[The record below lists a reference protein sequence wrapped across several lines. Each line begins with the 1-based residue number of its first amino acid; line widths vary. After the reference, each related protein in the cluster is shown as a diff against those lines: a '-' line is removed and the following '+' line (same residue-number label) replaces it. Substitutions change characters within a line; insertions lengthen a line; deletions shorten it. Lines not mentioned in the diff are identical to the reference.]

1 MKLEHLTLWK
11 RMAAGYV
18 VVGALV
24 VICGAAS
31 AFGIFS
37 LSRLISRLSGPA
49 WTTADGAMM
58 TSIGIQG
65 QMIAASNILA
75 GNDPSTNKE
84 KLEESR
90 NYMRDNLARV
100 GEAGLL
106 DSRKLETLNG
116 WATKYEETLSALLNS
131 HEQYERAKATF
142 KSKAESFIKVSERL
156 EVIGDSQVESLEGNP
171 DTPFTWNGG
180 IGVRWAAADG
190 GMESSIGF
198 LTQLYYLEQLN
209 AGHNVNDA
217 MKEIQEA
224 RAFHREAMDSMLATG
239 TFDTP
244 FTGEDLEGQYTG
256 QKMSDVCRTQFDASA
271 AAMDDYISSYQK
283 MQTAKSEYLNVSSE
297 LLRFAG
303 EIEVAAD
310 DCVEEILSGVR
321 WAQIIAAL
329 AILVPLAG
337 CLVTAFLL
345 GVRGAKAVAAP
356 IETAVDALRVTTGTA
371 ASAITQMTYSISTI
385 ARNTERAASVSRGAS
400 EVADRGRTSVTSLG
414 NAAEQ
419 IHGVVALIESI
430 AGKTNLLALN
440 ATIEAARAGES
451 GKGFAV
457 VANEVKALARQ
468 TSEAT
473 QEIRARLDEM
483 RAATDTTVSD
493 INQIFHVISEV
504 DSVNQEIARA
514 ADEQRLATGDISRC
528 VQETTNAADAV
539 TQIVRGSTTTVA

>member
-18 VVGALV
+18 VVGTLV
-24 VICGAAS
+24 IVCGAAS
-31 AFGIFS
+31 AFGIYS

-58 TSIGIQG
+58 TSIGIHG
-65 QMIAASNILA
+65 QMIAASNILD
-75 GNDPSTNKE
+75 GNDPSRNKE

-90 NYMRDNLARV
+90 GYMRDNVARV
-100 GEAGLL
+100 AEAGLL
-106 DSRKLETLNG
+106 ESRKLETLNG
-116 WATKYEETLSALLNS
+116 WTAKYEESLSSLLS
-131 HEQYERAKATF
+131 VHDQYERAKSTF
-142 KSKAESFIKVSERL
+142 KTKAEMFMKVSEHL

-171 DTPFTWNGG
+171 DTAFTWNGG

-190 GMESSIGF
+190 GMEASIGF

-217 MKEIQEA
+217 MKEIQDA

-239 TFDTP
+239 TFDAV
-244 FTGEDLEGQYTG
+244 FSNEDLGGQYAG
-256 QKMSDVCRTQFDASA
+256 QKMADVCRSQFDASA
-271 AAMDDYISSYQK
+271 AAMDEYITAYQK
-283 MQTAKSEYLNVSSE
+283 MQSARSEYLSISTE
-297 LLRFAG
+297 LLRFAD

-310 DCVEEILSGVR
+310 DCVEDILAGVR
-321 WAQIIAAL
+321 WAQVIAAL

-337 CLVTAFLL
+337 CLITAFVL

-356 IETAVDALRVTTGTA
+356 IESAVEALRVTTGTA

-414 NAAEQ
+414 NAADQ

-473 QEIRARLDEM
+473 QEIRARLEEM

>member
-1 MKLEHLTLWK
+1 
-11 RMAAGYV
+11 
-18 VVGALV
+18 
-24 VICGAAS
+24 
-31 AFGIFS
+31 
-37 LSRLISRLSGPA
+37 
-49 WTTADGAMM
+49 
-58 TSIGIQG
+58 
-65 QMIAASNILA
+65 
-75 GNDPSTNKE
+75 
-84 KLEESR
+84 
-90 NYMRDNLARV
+90 MRDNLARV
-100 GEAGLL
+100 AGAGLL
-106 DSRKLETLNG
+106 ESRKLETLNG
-116 WATKYEETLSALLNS
+116 WTTKYEDTLTSLLAV

-142 KSKAESFIKVSERL
+142 KTKAESFMKVSEHL

-171 DTPFTWNGG
+171 DTAFTWNGG

-190 GMESSIGF
+190 GMEASIGF

-239 TFDTP
+239 TFDVA
-244 FTGEDLEGQYTG
+244 FTNEDLGGQYAG
-256 QKMSDVCRTQFDASA
+256 QKMADVCRSQFDESA
-271 AAMDDYISSYQK
+271 AAMDDYIAAYQK
-283 MQTAKSEYLNVSSE
+283 MQSAKSEYLNVSTE

-303 EIEVAAD
+303 EIEIAAD
-310 DCVEEILSGVR
+310 DCVEEILAGVR
-321 WAQIIAAL
+321 WSQVIAAM

-337 CLVTAFLL
+337 CLITAFIL
-345 GVRGAKAVAAP
+345 GVRGAKAVATP

-371 ASAITQMTYSISTI
+371 ASAITEMTYSISTI

-539 TQIVRGSTTTVA
+539 TRIVRGNTTTVA

>member
-18 VVGALV
+18 IVGALV
-24 VICGAAS
+24 IVCGAAS
-31 AFGIFS
+31 GFGIYS

-58 TSIGIQG
+58 TSIGIHG

-75 GNDPSTNKE
+75 GNDPATNRE

-90 NYMRDNLARV
+90 TNMRDNLTRV
-100 GEAGLL
+100 AEAGLL
-106 DSRKLETLNG
+106 ESRKLETMNG
-116 WATKYEETLSALLNS
+116 WTTKYDESLTSLLKS
-131 HEQYERAKATF
+131 HEQYERAKSTF
-142 KSKAESFIKVSERL
+142 KAKAESFIKVSERL

-224 RAFHREAMDSMLATG
+224 RAFHREAMDMMLATG
-239 TFDTP
+239 TFDTA
-244 FTGEDLEGQYTG
+244 FTTEDLEGQYAG
-256 QKMSDVCRTQFDASA
+256 QKMADVCRRQFEDSA
-271 AAMDDYISSYQK
+271 AAMDDYISAYQK
-283 MQTAKSEYLNVSSE
+283 MQSARSEYLSISTE
-297 LLRFAG
+297 LLRFTD

-310 DCVEEILSGVR
+310 DCVEDILAGVR
-321 WAQIIAAL
+321 WSQVIAAL

-337 CLVTAFLL
+337 CLVAAFLL
-345 GVRGAKAVAAP
+345 GVRGAKSVAAP